1 MLEELHIRD
10 VALIEEAR
18 LEFGP
23 GLTVLTGETGAG
35 KTVLI
40 SSLQLLMGQ
49 RADLGTIRNGADSLR
64 VEGRFMFDNEL
75 LVSRSLSSAG
85 RNTCKIDG
93 EMATV
98 ANLSSALGPH
108 IDLHGQ
114 HDHQALLRSATHLSI
129 LDAFA
134 EERTAVLL
142 DEYRE
147 AQKAHGAAVATY
159 DELKSALENDERELE
174 MSRLV
179 SAELE
184 RVDPQPREDE
194 LLERQ
199 VPSLQHAQEIEEAAS
214 LAWQDLTGE
223 DGAADSL
230 ARAASALERVL
241 EYQPAFREYYDQISA
256 LSIDVSELAGTLR
269 SFVGSLDRDSSHLDS
284 LLLRLSEIESLEKR
298 FGPTLD
304 VVLEKKRNLEEK
316 LSTLERSD
324 EVIEEALEQK
334 NTCERRYRKAATEL
348 SSARHEAAARF
359 VHALQESIAGLALEH
374 ARFEIEFK
382 DLEFEQWTPVSSEHV
397 EILYSP
403 VSDGAFRPL
412 AKIASGGEMSRVM
425 LGLKSV
431 IGKKDR
437 AQILVFDEID
447 AGIGGV
453 TAFAVGQRLREL
465 SKTHQVI
472 VVTHLA
478 QVAVMADAHYV
489 VRKTEQDSKSTT
501 AVVAVK
507 GTQRVRE
514 VARLLSGE
522 DTDIACAHAVELL
535 ESVGR

>member
-10 VALIEEAR
+10 VALIKEAR

-49 RADLGTIRNGADSLR
+49 RADTGAIGNGADSLM
-64 VEGRFMFDNEL
+64 VEGRFMFDDEL
-75 LVSRSLSSAG
+75 IVSRSLSSSG
-85 RNTCKIDG
+85 RNTCRIDG

-98 ANLSSALGPH
+98 ANLSTTLGPH

-134 EERTAVLL
+134 GGRTAVLL

-147 AQKAHGAAVATY
+147 ARRAYGDAVTTY
-159 DELKSALENDERELE
+159 EELKRAFEDDERELE
-174 MSRLV
+174 LNRLV
-179 SAELE
+179 LAELE
-184 RVDPQPREDE
+184 RVDPKPHEDE
-194 LLERQ
+194 LLEAQ

-214 LAWQDLTGE
+214 TAWQALTGE

-241 EYQPAFREYYDQISA
+241 TYQPAFKEYYDQISA
-256 LSIDVSELAGTLR
+256 LSIDASEFGGAMR
-269 SFVGSLDRDSSHLDS
+269 DFVGSLDRDSSHLDA
-284 LLLRLSEIESLEKR
+284 LLLRSSEIDSLKKR

-304 VVLEKKRNLEEK
+304 VVLEKKHDLEER
-316 LSTLERSD
+316 LGTLERAD
-324 EVIEEALEQK
+324 EAIEKAQELKDA
-334 NTCERRYRKAATEL
+334 CERRYRKAASEL
-348 SSARHEAAARF
+348 SSQRHEAAVRF
-359 VHALQESIAGLALEH
+359 VHELQESIADLALEH

-382 DLEFEQWTPVSSEHV
+382 DSPFEQWTSVSSEHV

-412 AKIASGGEMSRVM
+412 GKIASGGEMSRVM
-425 LGLKSV
+425 LALKSV
-431 IGKKDR
+431 IGSKDTAR
-437 AQILVFDEID
+437 ILVFDEID

-453 TAFAVGQRLREL
+453 TALAVGQRLRQL

-478 QVAVMADAHYV
+478 QVAIMADAHYV
-489 VRKTEQDSKSTT
+489 VRKTDLDANASTE
-501 AVVAVK
+501 VVAVR
-507 GTQRVRE
+507 GGQRVSE

-522 DTDIACAHAVELL
+522 ETDIACAHAVELL